1 MISIGNQRIHNG
13 LAFFIKRSL
22 YFMKALVISGG
33 GSKGAFAGGLAEY
46 LVAVCKRDYK
56 IFIGSSTG
64 SLLVPLLSI
73 GETSRLKKVFTS
85 VTQQDIFN
93 NCPFLLRKV
102 NGTYKT
108 RINHRGIV
116 KMFLQG
122 KKTFGESENLRDL
135 IFKTITKD
143 DFEKIRM
150 KDVIITVSN
159 LNTMSVEYK
168 EAKHCT
174 YADFCD
180 WIWAS
185 ACLVPFMSLVR
196 KNGYEYADGGMGNI
210 VPIYQAIQKGA
221 TDLDIIVLKNTEKVQ
236 SKLPV
241 RNALDLTS
249 RVFSFMLNQIITD
262 DLIIGRLEGQNKK
275 IKLNF
280 YYPEKELTTN
290 SLIFD
295 PRQMT
300 EWWENGREVAV
311 KNNPDCKVINGQYPH
326 LDISSTPGK
335 GVNQLFSGMKIT

>member
-1 MISIGNQRIHNG
+1 
-13 LAFFIKRSL
+13 
-22 YFMKALVISGG
+22 MKALVISGG

-46 LVAVCKRDYK
+46 LVTVCKRDYK

-93 NCPFLLRKV
+93 NCPFLLKEV
-102 NGTYKT
+102 NGVYKT
-108 RINHRGIV
+108 RINHRGIL
-116 KMFLQG
+116 KMFLHG
-122 KKTFGESENLRDL
+122 KKTFGESENLRNL
-135 IFKTITKD
+135 IFKTITKS
-143 DFEKIRM
+143 DFEKIRT

-168 EAKHCT
+168 HAKDCT
-174 YADFCD
+174 YHDFCE
-180 WIWAS
+180 WVWAS

-196 KNGYEYADGGMGNI
+196 KNGFEYADGGMGNI

-221 TDLDIIVLKNTEKVQ
+221 TDLDIIVLKNAGNMQKK
-236 SKLPV
+236 SPV

-249 RVFSFMLNQIITD
+249 RVFSFMLNQIVTD

-280 YYPEKELTTN
+280 YYPDKELTTN

-295 PRQMT
+295 PRQMSK
-300 EWWENGREVAV
+300 WWEDGYQTAM
-311 KNNPDCKVINGQYPH
+311 KNNPDCKVINDPSQSITNT
-326 LDISSTPGK
+326 ISTVIGRN
-335 GVNQLFSGMKIT
+335 VN